1 MQIIVRVSLMLV
13 LIFILLKSD
22 IGDSPVDAAMQKYS
36 NISQNQI
43 FNPSPSRGLPHLA
56 EESHAVQ
63 KYSDAQLTADS
74 PVEVEI
80 VEADVNFSHRH
91 IPSRK
96 RPRSLCKDHL
106 ARPELPQDGEPAVE
120 EVDNGSVTTEI
131 LEGLPHPAKQGG
143 EPVVE
148 DVDNGSV
155 RIEILPHHAKGSH
168 ETKT

>member
-1 MQIIVRVSLMLV
+1 M
-13 LIFILLKSD
+13 
-22 IGDSPVDAAMQKYS
+22 
-36 NISQNQI
+36 
-43 FNPSPSRGLPHLA
+43 
-56 EESHAVQ
+56 
-63 KYSDAQLTADS
+63 
-74 PVEVEI
+74 
-80 VEADVNFSHRH
+80 
-91 IPSRK
+91 
-96 RPRSLCKDHL
+96 CKDHL